1 MAFTKTLF
9 LSLLAVL
16 SVNTIA
22 IAPIHAVG
30 VGETW
35 NHYPPTSNAQWA
47 AITFGN
53 GRFVAVANTGSSHVM
68 VSVVPVIE
76 SGPPPPPWLQSYALS
91 GGRNQ
96 LYGRLVSKL
105 GAMAQ
110 QTIQVGSCAI
120 GLFIGAAGLRL
131 GLKNLA
137 SSPVTHALMPRM
149 AYRCGV
155 KRFLTG
161 LISATLIVVPLS
173 SANAIPEVT
182 LNPRVVHGVE
192 GKPGTFPYLAAL
204 LETRELQQK
213 GAFRSQFCGA
223 TLTSSTTLVTAAHCV
238 VDQKTGERSSAANI
252 TAGFTR
258 SLDSENIRLVG
269 VSKVS
274 VHPDYDIETSR
285 NDIAVLTLA
294 SAVTDIP
301 PLQPLT
307 PEFAAEYTASG
318 GATQVAGWGNLA
330 ASGNKYPAVFRV
342 GDLTIFPD
350 ASCAGGK
357 RNEIDGITFS
367 GFNSRDVDNAV
378 MLCAAGVN
386 SKKQIVDACQG
397 DSGGPL
403 IADGSLGPR
412 LVGVVSWGEDCAS
425 SYPGVYSRVSA
436 LNAFLQG
443 AGALPVSVPT
453 VPPIVSVVPLLGELQ
468 VSVTAGDDGTAVT
481 QYAVTAVGRSAGD
494 PSQVETFTCFSAP
507 TKKSVTGNCSIS
519 GLITGLEYSVT
530 AISANDQGNS
540 PASAP
545 VIAIPSD
552 QPVAGGIKS
561 VKLPR
566 EDCTV

>member
-1 MAFTKTLF
+1 
-9 LSLLAVL
+9 
-16 SVNTIA
+16 
-22 IAPIHAVG
+22 
-30 VGETW
+30 
-35 NHYPPTSNAQWA
+35 
-47 AITFGN
+47 
-53 GRFVAVANTGSSHVM
+53 
-68 VSVVPVIE
+68 
-76 SGPPPPPWLQSYALS
+76 
-91 GGRNQ
+91 
-96 LYGRLVSKL
+96 
-105 GAMAQ
+105 
-110 QTIQVGSCAI
+110 
-120 GLFIGAAGLRL
+120 
-131 GLKNLA
+131 
-137 SSPVTHALMPRM
+137 MPRM

-161 LISATLIVVPLS
+161 LVSATLIVVPLS

-223 TLTSSTTLVTAAHCV
+223 TLTSSTALVTAAHCV

-294 SAVTDIP
+294 SAVTDIA

-481 QYAVTAVGRSAGD
+481 QYAVTAVGPSASD
-494 PSQVETFTCFSAP
+494 PIQLETFTCFSAP
-507 TKKSVTGNCSIS
+507 TTKRVTGNCSIS

-561 VKLPR
+561 ANFRGKIAQFKVTPSLPNGSPTKTER
-566 EDCTV
+566 VICTPKGAGVTRSARISNNSAVVRNLNKSRYDCVVRIATEAGVADSTPQTIRRAR